1 MADRKT
7 LPRCP
12 ECRSHPSEYI
22 ETVSL
27 GWSFEVEGA
36 VVTDHGA
43 TEGIHGPPVT
53 AVCSCGHRWTLR
65 GVHQI
70 TDLPLDFDQVE
81 ARRET
86 REAAFW
92 ERRQRRNTSTEETS

>member
-1 MADRKT
+1 
-7 LPRCP
+7 
-12 ECRSHPSEYI
+12 
-22 ETVSL
+22 
-27 GWSFEVEGA
+27 
-36 VVTDHGA
+36 
-43 TEGIHGPPVT
+43 
-53 AVCSCGHRWTLR
+53 VCSCGHRWTLR